1 MLKSCSVT
9 ILNGFRSIEPTQYAI
24 PFISVISDL
33 TFSIKLSSS
42 TSVTVNVHPNFSA
55 IEPTSVSF
63 LATRW
68 ISFPEFF
75 NCSAKLDPIDPV
87 APKIRYFSDM
97 SEKYLIFGAT
107 GSIGS
112 SLAEQLK
119 NSGNDIH
126 LVARNETEV
135 GSIAEKLGCT
145 FTVTDVLED
154 NFIEKVKSDITE
166 IKGIAYCVGSIDLK
180 PLRMVTEQDF
190 NKCMKLNLY
199 SAVEVIKGYQESL
212 KKNKGSIVL
221 FSTVAAQRGFT
232 NHAIIASAK
241 AAVEGL
247 TVSLAAEFAPNIRV
261 NCIAPS
267 LTKSKIA
274 EPMLKNTTIAE
285 GIAKAHPLKRLG
297 EGKDSASLA
306 KFLITEDGSWVTGQ
320 IIAVDGG
327 RSKLS

>member
-1 MLKSCSVT
+1 
-9 ILNGFRSIEPTQYAI
+9 
-24 PFISVISDL
+24 
-33 TFSIKLSSS
+33 
-42 TSVTVNVHPNFSA
+42 
-55 IEPTSVSF
+55 
-63 LATRW
+63 
-68 ISFPEFF
+68 
-75 NCSAKLDPIDPV
+75 
-87 APKIRYFSDM
+87 M

-107 GSIGS
+107 GSVGS

-126 LVARNETEV
+126 LVARNESEV
-135 GSIAEKLGCT
+135 KAIAEKLGCSY
-145 FTVTDVLED
+145 TVADVLED
-154 NFIEKVKSDITE
+154 GFIEKVKSDIND

-180 PLRMVTEQDF
+180 PLRMVTEADM

-199 SAVEVIKGYQESL
+199 SAIEAIKGFQESL
-212 KKNKGSIVL
+212 KKNKGSVVL

-232 NHAIIASAK
+232 NHTIIASAK

-247 TVSLAAEFAPNIRV
+247 TVTLAAEFAPNIRV

-267 LTKSKIA
+267 LSKSKIA
-274 EPMLKNTTIAE
+274 EPMLKNPAIAE

-297 EGKDSASLA
+297 EGKDSAALA
-306 KFLITEDGSWVTGQ
+306 KFLITEESSWITGQ

>member
-1 MLKSCSVT
+1 
-9 ILNGFRSIEPTQYAI
+9 
-24 PFISVISDL
+24 
-33 TFSIKLSSS
+33 
-42 TSVTVNVHPNFSA
+42 
-55 IEPTSVSF
+55 
-63 LATRW
+63 
-68 ISFPEFF
+68 
-75 NCSAKLDPIDPV
+75 
-87 APKIRYFSDM
+87 M

-107 GSIGS
+107 GSVGS

-126 LVARNETEV
+126 LVARNESEV
-135 GSIAEKLGCT
+135 RAIAEKLGCSY
-145 FTVTDVLED
+145 TVADVLED
-154 NFIEKVKSDITE
+154 GFIEKVKSDISD

-180 PLRMVTEQDF
+180 PLRMVTEADM

-199 SAVEVIKGYQESL
+199 SAIEAIKGFQESL
-212 KKNKGSIVL
+212 KKNKGSVVL

-232 NHAIIASAK
+232 NHTIIASAK

-247 TVSLAAEFAPNIRV
+247 TVTLAAEFAPNIRV

-267 LTKSKIA
+267 LSKSKIA
-274 EPMLKNTTIAE
+274 EPMLKNPTIAE

-306 KFLITEDGSWVTGQ
+306 KFLITEDSSWVTGQ

>member
-1 MLKSCSVT
+1 
-9 ILNGFRSIEPTQYAI
+9 
-24 PFISVISDL
+24 
-33 TFSIKLSSS
+33 
-42 TSVTVNVHPNFSA
+42 
-55 IEPTSVSF
+55 
-63 LATRW
+63 
-68 ISFPEFF
+68 
-75 NCSAKLDPIDPV
+75 
-87 APKIRYFSDM
+87 M
-97 SEKYLIFGAT
+97 SEKYVIFGAT

-126 LVARNETEV
+126 LVARNESELS
-135 GSIAEKLGCT
+135 SISEKLGCSH
-145 FTVTDVLED
+145 TVADVLEEG
-154 NFIEKVKSDITE
+154 FIEKVKSDISE
-166 IKGIAYCVGSIDLK
+166 IKGLAFCVGSIDLK
-180 PLRMVTEQDF
+180 PLRMVNEQDF
-190 NKCMKLNLY
+190 QKCMKLNLY
-199 SAVEVIKGYQESL
+199 SAVDTIKGFQESL

-232 NHAIIASAK
+232 NHAIIASTK

-274 EPMLKNTTIAE
+274 EPMLKNIAIAE

-297 EGKDSASLA
+297 EGKDSAALA
-306 KFLITEDGSWVTGQ
+306 KFLLTEDSSWVTGQ

>member
-1 MLKSCSVT
+1 
-9 ILNGFRSIEPTQYAI
+9 
-24 PFISVISDL
+24 
-33 TFSIKLSSS
+33 
-42 TSVTVNVHPNFSA
+42 
-55 IEPTSVSF
+55 
-63 LATRW
+63 
-68 ISFPEFF
+68 
-75 NCSAKLDPIDPV
+75 
-87 APKIRYFSDM
+87 M

-107 GSIGS
+107 GSVGS

-126 LVARNETEV
+126 LVARNESEV
-135 GSIAEKLGCT
+135 KAIAEKLGCSY
-145 FTVTDVLED
+145 TVADVLED
-154 NFIEKVKSDITE
+154 GFIEKVKSDVNE

-180 PLRMVTEQDF
+180 PLRMVTEADM

-199 SAVEVIKGYQESL
+199 SAIEAIKGFQESL
-212 KKNKGSIVL
+212 KKNKGSVVL

-232 NHAIIASAK
+232 NHTIIASAK

-247 TVSLAAEFAPNIRV
+247 TVTLAAEFAPNIRV

-267 LTKSKIA
+267 LSKSKIA
-274 EPMLKNTTIAE
+274 EPMLKNPAIAE

-297 EGKDSASLA
+297 EGKDSAALA
-306 KFLITEDGSWVTGQ
+306 KFLITEESSWITGQ